1 VSIGYV
7 DMTGVY
13 SKIQELYKNTTPDS
27 ITQRFLHPVA
37 DLTYVY

>member
-1 VSIGYV
+1 VSIDYV

-27 ITQRFLHPVA
+27 ITHRFLHPVA